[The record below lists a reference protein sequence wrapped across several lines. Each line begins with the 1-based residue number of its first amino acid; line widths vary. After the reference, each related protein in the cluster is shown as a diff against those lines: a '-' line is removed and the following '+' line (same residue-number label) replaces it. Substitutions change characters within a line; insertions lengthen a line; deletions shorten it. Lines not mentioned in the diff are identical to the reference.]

1 MQLEEYFEFLDP
13 DDIRIKGHR
22 IGIDNVLNYYFK
34 GCSPED
40 ILEHFPSLNLEK
52 IYATLTFYYHNK
64 TEIDSYL
71 QRVKDWKERHYQEA
85 LAHPTPQR
93 QRIQKIIEQRHP
105 KTPVSLRNRDFHP
118 L

>member
-52 IYATLTFYYHNK
+52 IYATLTYYYHNK
-64 TEIDSYL
+64 NEIDAYL
-71 QRVKDWKERHYQEA
+71 QRVNNWKEQHYQEA

-93 QRIQKIIEQRHP
+93 QRIQKIIE
-105 KTPVSLRNRDFHP
+105 NRLMEQP
-118 L
+118 IINEK